1 MKSVLLLVDLQR
13 DYLVGFG
20 LEPTAGFVV
29 ERAARLL
36 NACRRHGVPVVHIWT
51 TVDRESD
58 ERMPH
63 WKRLG
68 RWQCVRGTE
77 GHQPP
82 VELNPAASEIEIVV
96 HKRFFSGFGGSELD
110 HVLRQFGADTLF
122 LAGVH
127 LHACVRATALDA
139 YERGYDVWI
148 ADDAVASND
157 PLHAAITRRYL
168 AARVARFLTV
178 AELVERIAAPPASS
192 EASPTV
198 EGRLPVAVVDGHEE
212 FRKGR
217 RVLSRHSPSRI
228 GTILDPIPVGD
239 ANDVASSV
247 DAARRACREESS
259 RSVEIRAAVL
269 TRFAER
275 IAADP
280 GWPEE
285 IVRETGKPIRYA
297 RDEIAGAVA
306 QLHALARRAVEDAR
320 TTLKHGPHSRRC
332 PVGVIALITPWN
344 NPLFLPLGKLGAAI
358 IYGNTVV
365 WKPAPAGSTIALRVL
380 QQLHNSGL
388 PPGVVNVVLGDRS
401 TAEFLMEH
409 PAVAAVTLT
418 GSLSAGY
425 SAQEICARRHIP
437 LQAELGGNNAAVVWS
452 DANLTHAAELI
463 AEGAFAMAGQRCTA
477 NRRVVVERHFLDE
490 FLSRLSAAAATLR
503 LGDPLDPGTH
513 IGPMISTAERDRVA
527 AVIRRARS
535 RNIRLIQPLSLDD
548 GPVPNEWMLA
558 GAYHPPVIAVC
569 DDPADELVQEETFG
583 PVLVVQS
590 VDTWDEAMARC
601 NGVRQ
606 GLVAALFSNSAD
618 RQRRFLSEAEAG
630 ILKINRATAGA
641 DVDLPFG
648 GWKASGIGPPEHGES
663 DREFYTRNQTI
674 YP

>member
-13 DYLVGFG
+13 DYLAEFG
-20 LEPTAGFVV
+20 LEPAAGFVV
-29 ERAARLL
+29 ERAACLL
-36 NACRRHGVPVVHIWT
+36 NACRRLGVPVVHIWT
-51 TVDRESD
+51 TVERESD

-63 WKRLG
+63 WKRVG
-68 RWQCVRGTE
+68 RWRCVLGTD

-82 VELNPAASEIEIVV
+82 VELKPAASPIEIVV
-96 HKRFFSGFGGSELD
+96 HKRFFSGFGGPALD
-110 HVLRQFGADTLF
+110 QALIQFGADTLL
-122 LAGVH
+122 LAGLH

-139 YERGYDVWI
+139 YERGFDVWI

-168 AARVARFLTV
+168 AARVARFFTV
-178 AELVERIAAPPASS
+178 SKLVERISAPPASS
-192 EASPTV
+192 EASPAVGGT
-198 EGRLPVAVVDGHEE
+198 LPVAVIEGRLE
-212 FRKGR
+212 FREAR
-217 RVLSRHSPSRI
+217 CFHSRHSPCRI
-228 GTILDPIPVGD
+228 ETMLDPIPVGD
-239 ANDVASSV
+239 ASDVASSV
-247 DAARRACREESS
+247 DAARRALREESG
-259 RSVEIRAAVL
+259 RSVEFRAAVL
-269 TRFAER
+269 TRLAER
-275 IAADP
+275 ITAEP

-285 IVRETGKPIRYA
+285 IARETGKPIRYA
-297 RDEIAGAVA
+297 RDEIAGTVA

-320 TTLKHGPHSRRC
+320 TTLKQGSHPRRC

-358 IYGNTVV
+358 TYGNTVV
-365 WKPAPAGSTIALRVL
+365 WKPAPAGSTVALRVL
-380 QQLHNSGL
+380 QQLHECGL
-388 PPGVVNVVLGDRS
+388 APGVVNVVLGDRS

-452 DANLTHAAELI
+452 DADLARAAEVI

-477 NRRVVVERHFLDE
+477 NRRVVVERHCLDE
-490 FLSRLSAAAATLR
+490 FLSLLCAAVANLR
-503 LGDPLDPGTH
+503 MGDPLDPSTH
-513 IGPMISTAERDRVA
+513 IGPMISTAEQDRVA
-527 AVIRRARS
+527 AAMDRARA
-535 RNIRLIQPLSLDD
+535 RNIRLIQPPTLGD
-548 GPVPNEWMLA
+548 GPVSDEWMLG
-558 GAYHPPVIAVC
+558 GAYHPPIIAVC

-590 VDTWDEAMARC
+590 VNTWDEAMARC

-606 GLVAALFSNSAD
+606 GLVASLFTRSAD

-663 DREFYTRNQTI
+663 DREFYTRTQTI